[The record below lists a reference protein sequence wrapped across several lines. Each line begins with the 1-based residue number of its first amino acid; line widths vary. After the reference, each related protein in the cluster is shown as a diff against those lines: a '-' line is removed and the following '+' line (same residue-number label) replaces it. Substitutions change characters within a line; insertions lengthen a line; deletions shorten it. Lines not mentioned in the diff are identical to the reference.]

1 MSRPENGCGGQGQS
15 KVRFLKLSGDGAD
28 GIHNWISAPAKRTA
42 WSSEMYVQTTTVVRK
57 QKINRGVMH
66 AVDTVILIGT
76 VGGDPEVRTPISRE
90 RSASRLDGI
99 VRQCS

>member
-28 GIHNWISAPAKRTA
+28 GIHNWISALVMLKA
-42 WSSEMYVQTTTVVRK
+42 WSTERRAQKNTVVRK
-57 QKINRGVMH
+57 HKINRGVMH

-76 VGGDPEVRTPISRE
+76 VGVDPEVRNTGSGTP
-90 RSASRLDGI
+90 
-99 VRQCS
+99 